1 MEIKDSYLPSVAQRV
16 QTVKS
21 QIDESKSILYRL
33 VLSRDEAI
41 DRGDSKTADEDE
53 FNMKTMVR
61 KIDFLTD
68 VLDQLGE

>member
-1 MEIKDSYLPSVAQRV
+1 MEIKDSYLPSLAQRI
-16 QTVKS
+16 QTVQA

-53 FNMKTMVR
+53 FNMKTMIR
-61 KIDFLTD
+61 KIDYLTD
-68 VLDQLGE
+68 VFDKLGE